1 METLQ
6 NGMILDI
13 APGTFPLSTDSMLLG
28 RFVSLKRNA
37 RILDLGS
44 GCGTLGTILCARDET
59 CVVTGMEIDPTAHDC
74 ALENISRNR
83 LQHRFFSI
91 CADIRDADR
100 LISSGSFDVCV
111 SNPPYYRGGPQ
122 SKQTPTARRND
133 LCQTQDLFAAA
144 SWALRWG
151 GDFFLVHKPEALGQL
166 CGCAAQNGLEPKKLC
181 LVRHHPGK
189 EVSLILLQ
197 CRKGGKPGLKLEEI
211 TLFDET
217 GEPTKAYREAY
228 HL

>member
-6 NGMILDI
+6 NGITLDI

-28 RFVSLKRNA
+28 RFVTLKRNA
-37 RILDLGS
+37 RVLDLGS
-44 GCGTLGTILCARDET
+44 GCGTLGAILCAKDET

-74 ALENISRNR
+74 ALENIDRNDLQSR
-83 LQHRFFSI
+83 LFSI

-100 LISSGSFDVCV
+100 LLSAGSFDACV

-144 SWALRWG
+144 AWALRWG
-151 GDFFLVHKPEALGQL
+151 GDFFLVHKPEYLGQL
-166 CGCAAQNGLEPKKLC
+166 CGCAVQNGLEPKKLC

-197 CRKGGKPGLKLEEI
+197 CRKGGKPGLKIEEI
-211 TLFDET
+211 SLFDET
-217 GEPTKAYREAY
+217 LSPTKAYREAY